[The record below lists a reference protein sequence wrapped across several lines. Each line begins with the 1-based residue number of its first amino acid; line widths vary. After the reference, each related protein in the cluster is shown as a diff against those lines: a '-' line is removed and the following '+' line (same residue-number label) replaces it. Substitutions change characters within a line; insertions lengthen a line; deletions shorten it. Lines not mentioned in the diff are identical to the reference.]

1 MTFQEKRELY
11 MRKYY
16 DNKDEIDSRIKSGI
30 EKNRK
35 GEKTLYFKD
44 DSGAPLA
51 FYKVKIKQKTH
62 DFKYGANIFML
73 DEFQSPEDNEQYRS
87 IFKEY
92 FNLATIPFY
101 WNTLEPEE
109 GMLRFCKD
117 SPKIYRRPAPDL
129 CMEYCEQNNVTPKL
143 HCLYYDKFTP
153 DWCAFESEE
162 KLLQKLEKRF
172 AEIAKRYSGRMFEF
186 EVTNELFITKE
197 RKTALAYR
205 RGIINE
211 CFRLARKYF
220 PNDNLTINEANQI
233 PEIARQDYYS
243 AYFLQCESLLKQG
256 VSIDR
261 IGLQNHLFVGASSR
275 TQESY
280 YAQIRERVYWNDPF
294 MYYKAL
300 DIMSELGKPLELTEV
315 TVPTFGTSIE
325 DEELQAEMLRLWIS
339 IWFSHPAVDA
349 FVYWNTID
357 NYAYSSPG
365 WDENKCRGGLFHHD
379 LTPKI
384 SAIELKKL
392 FSQEWHTECELMT
405 DEYGRIDFRGF
416 YGDYVAQCR
425 EKTFEFSLHKESK

>member
-16 DNKDEIDSRIKSGI
+16 DNKEEIDSRIKNGI

-35 GEKTLYFKD
+35 GKKTLYFKD

-51 FYKVKIKQKTH
+51 FCKVNIKQKTH

-73 DEFQSPEDNEQYRS
+73 DEFERGEDNEQYRRL
-87 IFKEY
+87 FKEY

-109 GMLRFCKD
+109 GKSRFSKD

-129 CMEYCEQNNVTPKL
+129 CMEYCEQNNIAPKL

-162 KLLQKLEKRF
+162 KLLLKLEKRF
-172 AEIAKRYSGRMFEF
+172 ADIAQRYSGRMFEF

-197 RKTALAYR
+197 RKTALAYKK
-205 RGIINE
+205 GIVNE

-220 PNDNLTINEANQI
+220 PNDKLTINEANQI

-243 AYFLQCESLLKQG
+243 PYFLQCESLLKQG

-275 TQESY
+275 TEESY
-280 YAQIRERVYWNDPF
+280 YAQIRERAYWNDPF

-300 DIMSELGKPLELTEV
+300 DIMAELGKPLELTEV

-325 DEELQAEMLRLWIS
+325 DEELQAEILRLWIS

-357 NYAYSSPG
+357 DYAYAAPG
-365 WDENKCRGGLFHHD
+365 WDENKCHGGLFHHD
-379 LTPKI
+379 LTPKRA
-384 SAIELKKL
+384 AIEFKKL

-405 DEYGRIDFRGF
+405 DAEGRIDFRGF

-425 EKTFEFSLHKESK
+425 GKIFEFGLHNKTE

>member
-35 GEKTLYFKD
+35 GEKKLYFKD

-51 FYKVKIKQKTH
+51 FCKVKIKQKTH
-62 DFKYGANIFML
+62 DFKHGANIFML
-73 DEFQSPEDNEQYRS
+73 DEFQNAEDNEKYRYL
-87 IFKEY
+87 FKEY

-117 SPKIYRRPAPDL
+117 SPKMYRRPAPDL
-129 CMEYCEQNNVTPKL
+129 CMEYCEKNNITTKL

-243 AYFLQCESLLKQG
+243 PYFLQCESLLKQG

-280 YAQIRERVYWNDPF
+280 YAQIRERAYWNDPF

-325 DEELQAEMLRLWIS
+325 DEELQAQILRLWIS

-349 FVYWNTID
+349 LVYWNTID
-357 NYAYSSPG
+357 DYAYAAPG

-379 LTPKI
+379 LTPKR
-384 SAIELKKL
+384 SAIEFKKL

-405 DEYGRIDFRGF
+405 DEQGRIDFRGF
-416 YGDYVAQCR
+416 YGDYVAQYR
-425 EKTFEFSLHKESK
+425 EKTFEFSLHKEKV